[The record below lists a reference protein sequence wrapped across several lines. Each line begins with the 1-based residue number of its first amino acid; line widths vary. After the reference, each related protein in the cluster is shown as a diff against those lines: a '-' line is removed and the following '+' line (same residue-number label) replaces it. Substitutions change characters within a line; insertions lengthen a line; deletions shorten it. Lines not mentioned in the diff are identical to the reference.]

1 MLPSIGSPPA
11 LVVATT
17 LLLLLCLF
25 SSQIACVFGQIPCDD
40 AYGAFCAEESGW
52 GVQACL
58 KKVGT
63 DASLSAECFAYMAVH
78 DACESDIKQH
88 CPGKEFTGK

>member
-1 MLPSIGSPPA
+1 MLPSIGS
-11 LVVATT
+11 TT

-25 SSQIACVFGQIPCDD
+25 SSQIACVIGQIPCDD
-40 AYGAFCAEESGW
+40 AYGAFCAEDSGW

-58 KKVGT
+58 KKVGA
-63 DASLSAECFAYMAVH
+63 ASLSAECAAYMAVH